1 MIAPKHFNRSTG
13 YDASTREAEQT
24 RSDRIRPAT
33 TTDCPLGLRART
45 RTCRYG
51 APGGSH
57 LPTFCAR
64 VRCALPKHRS
74 ACMKERGL
82 SRLVVCSFG
91 AGAGVGARQ
100 ERRGGCRRLGSARLS
115 ARVLRVFPSVRS
127 SRRGEECWQ
136 ARLPRHVSAL
146 TTAHDGIG
154 GRGHVGLNQFDDSQH
169 GAGVMPIL
177 ELATRPCPS
186 LTLPPELARGSGS
199 RRRVGRSRRA

>member
-1 MIAPKHFNRSTG
+1 
-13 YDASTREAEQT
+13 
-24 RSDRIRPAT
+24 
-33 TTDCPLGLRART
+33 
-45 RTCRYG
+45 
-51 APGGSH
+51 
-57 LPTFCAR
+57 
-64 VRCALPKHRS
+64 
-74 ACMKERGL
+74 MKERGL
-82 SRLVVCSFG
+82 SSLVACFFRG
-91 AGAGVGARQ
+91 GAGVGARQ
-100 ERRGGCRRLGSARLS
+100 ERRGGCRRLGSDRLS

-154 GRGHVGLNQFDDSQH
+154 GHGRVGLNQFDDSQL

-199 RRRVGRSRRA
+199 RRRVARSRRA

>member
-1 MIAPKHFNRSTG
+1 M
-13 YDASTREAEQT
+13 
-24 RSDRIRPAT
+24 
-33 TTDCPLGLRART
+33 CRT
-45 RTCRYG
+45 RRRTQMCRSGANASGPRASLWALVRYG
-51 APGGSH
+51 SMW
-57 LPTFCAR
+57 R
-64 VRCALPKHRS
+64 RS

-82 SRLVVCSFG
+82 SILVALFPSG
-91 AGAGVGARQ
+91 
-100 ERRGGCRRLGSARLS
+100 RGGRWGATGGSRRLSTLGFDRLS

-154 GRGHVGLNQFDDSQH
+154 GRGRVGLNQFDDSQL

-186 LTLPPELARGSGS
+186 FTLPSELARGSGS
-199 RRRVGRSRRA
+199 RRRVARSRRA